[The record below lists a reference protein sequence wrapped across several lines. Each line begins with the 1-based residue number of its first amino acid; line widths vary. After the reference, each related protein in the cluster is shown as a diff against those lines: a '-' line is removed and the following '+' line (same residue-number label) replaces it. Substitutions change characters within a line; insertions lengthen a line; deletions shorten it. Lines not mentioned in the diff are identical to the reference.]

1 MPKLNPSLMNL
12 LNYNLP
18 PSGNFMVDSD
28 INEPADMSQYR
39 ARDIYEE
46 FLFDRLEMDRSMI
59 DDLPFQ
65 FNYRELEKM
74 LEDFKEFL
82 DEKRKVKE
90 AKNV

>member
-1 MPKLNPSLMNL
+1 MNL

-28 INEPADMSQYR
+28 INEPEDRSKYA

-65 FNYRELEKM
+65 FNYRELENM
-74 LEDFKEFL
+74 LRDFERLLIERNKA
-82 DEKRKVKE
+82 KE

>member
-1 MPKLNPSLMNL
+1 MNL

-28 INEPADMSQYR
+28 INEPEDRSKYA

-46 FLFDRLEMDRSMI
+46 FLFDRLNMDRSMI